1 MTAESSPKARPS
13 RQKSATEAAAP
24 ALPVKVLT
32 PPQVMLHLHNE
43 HKYITK
49 LLNILLEQ
57 NRLIKAGNP
66 PDLNIMYDVARYM
79 GEFSDTSHHPRE
91 DVLYRKL
98 AERDKKH
105 KEEAVNLQIEHEA
118 LTKKTESLLRTL
130 EDAMRSPD
138 DAVLKTLQLRCED
151 YIATLN
157 GHMDLEE
164 SRIFPR
170 LLEVLTE
177 DDWASI
183 LHDIQPDNDPLFGRI
198 VEKRY
203 QQLFDAI
210 SYEVGRAAD
219 EFTMAELVGLGAAM
233 ENIGMIATHTNSVA
247 GIVSRRFQEAYRSN
261 AMAFR
266 KLRRSRSTR
275 PGDYVSVTVDCL
287 LNNFDT
293 YADALKDI
301 SRVLRKARSQIA
313 EPYTSRL
320 RIYHDMSRSP
330 GAEPAPAR
338 DQA

>member
-1 MTAESSPKARPS
+1 
-13 RQKSATEAAAP
+13 
-24 ALPVKVLT
+24 
-32 PPQVMLHLHNE
+32 MLHLHNE

-91 DVLYRKL
+91 DVIYRKL
-98 AERDKKH
+98 SKRDPKH
-105 KEEAVNLQIEHEA
+105 KEEVVNLLIDHEA

-130 EDAMRSPD
+130 EDALRAPD
-138 DAVLKTLQLRCED
+138 ETILQTLHLRCED
-151 YIATLN
+151 YISSLN
-157 GHMDLEE
+157 SHMDLEE

-170 LLEVLTE
+170 VLEALTE
-177 DDWASI
+177 EDWADI
-183 LHDIQPDNDPLFGRI
+183 LHDIQPDNDPLFGKI

-203 QQLFDAI
+203 QELFDAI
-210 SYEVGRAAD
+210 SYEMGRAAD

-247 GIVSRRFQEAYRSN
+247 SVVSRRFREAYRSN
-261 AMAFR
+261 AVAFR
-266 KLRRSRSTR
+266 KLRRSHSTS
-275 PGDYVSVTVDCL
+275 PGDYVSVTIDCM

-293 YADALKDI
+293 YTDALKDI
-301 SRVLRKARSQIA
+301 SRVLRKARTQIA

-320 RIYHDMSRSP
+320 RIYHDMSRNKDAGP
-330 GAEPAPAR
+330 THPVEKV
-338 DQA
+338 